1 MANEQHWHLLK
12 KGVEVWNKWRK
23 QHPEIVPDLSE
34 AQLHQEDLGG
44 INLMGADLRFCDL
57 SGANLM
63 GANLH
68 SCDLSNANLSEAY
81 LSNANLFEANL
92 CEAILREA
100 YLFEANLSRVNL
112 NGADMQWVYLGQADL
127 SGTYMIEANL
137 YEADLRGA
145 YLIGTNLSDAN
156 LQRAN
161 LSGADIQAADLRRAN
176 LEGANLIGARLI
188 RTNFEQANLTGC
200 SIYGISCWELNLLA
214 ANQSNLAIANPTQTN
229 DPRAIGTNAITAD
242 NLEIAQFVYLLLN
255 HKKIR
260 QTIKGESE
268 VVLILGNFTPPDRQP
283 ILDTIR
289 NQLHLRA
296 YLPIVFDLNKPTQSD
311 LIETISCLAEMA
323 QFILIDLT
331 DTKNIGEQFEQLFIQ
346 LKLVPIQ
353 PLLQASAKDYTI
365 FKEWQKYP
373 LILETYKYK
382 DLQDLSDSLTENLI
396 DVAVAKAKELSSY
409 L

>member
-12 KGVEVWNKWRK
+12 KGVEVWNEWRN
-23 QHPEIVPDLSE
+23 QYPEIVPDLSE

-44 INLMGADLRFCDL
+44 VNLIGADLRFCDL

-68 SCDLSNANLSEAY
+68 SSDLSNANLSEAY

-100 YLFEANLSRVNL
+100 YLFEANLGRVNL
-112 NGADMQWVYLGQADL
+112 NGADLQWVYLGQADL

-176 LEGANLIGARLI
+176 LAGANLIGARLI

-200 SIYGISCWELNLLA
+200 AIYGISCWELNLLA
-214 ANQSNLAIANPTQTN
+214 ANQSNLAIANPTQIT
-229 DPRAIGTNAITAD
+229 DPRAIGTNDISVD

-260 QTIKGESE
+260 QTLDGDSE
-268 VVLILGNFTPPDRQP
+268 IVLILGNFNSPERQD
-283 ILDTIR
+283 ILATIR
-289 NQLHLRA
+289 NKLHFRA
-296 YLPIVFDLNKPTQSD
+296 YLPIVFDLNKPVQSD
-311 LIETISCLAEMA
+311 LTETISCLAKMA
-323 QFILIDLT
+323 RFTIVDLT
-331 DTKNIGEQFEQLFIQ
+331 DVKNIGEQLEELFSQ
-346 LKLVPIQ
+346 LKRVPVQ
-353 PLLQASAKDYTI
+353 PLLQANAKDI
-365 FKEWQKYP
+365 PILKDLQKYP
-373 LILETYKYK
+373 WILETYQYK
-382 DLQDLSDSLTENLI
+382 DLADLSHSLTENLI
-396 DVAVAKAKELSSY
+396 NLAVNKAKELSTYS
-409 L
+409 